1 MNDSPSIW
9 PTLSLEEA
17 HARLTASGAPFETIE
32 IIVRGVAM
40 QAWKHVPATA
50 AEAFAAARAFGD
62 REFLVHQDE
71 RITYDAFARASLT
84 VAHLLTR
91 RGLKKGDRL
100 ALVMRNLPEWPV
112 IFMGALLS
120 GAIVVPLNAWW
131 SGTELAYG
139 ILDCGARFVFADAER
154 LARLKDLPP
163 SVEQVFVTRAA
174 NPPPGIAVFEEAI
187 GAPSRWG
194 DLPDLPMPDVALSPE
209 DDATIFYT
217 SGTTGA
223 PKGALGTHRSLTT
236 NIFAMPFSN
245 ARNALRK
252 GTPSAP
258 AFAPNGARRSVG
270 LAANLTL
277 RIASAATASDSL
289 GRKPDPASSSSREDR
304 SEQRITLIVV
314 PFFHVVGSLSVLL
327 PNMAAGGKLILMRK
341 FDAREALGLIARE
354 RVTVTGGVPAVA
366 LSLLEEAGDH
376 HDLSSLQLVT
386 FGGAPSPASLAGRIR
401 DRLGAM
407 PGQGWG
413 MTETSATCTTHSG
426 EDYLHRPLSC
436 GPVLPVGRLKIV
448 KDGVEQPPGVPGEL
462 WAFGPNIVKGYWN
475 RPEATAEAFRDGWL
489 KTGDLAMLDE
499 EGFCTI
505 LDREDDML
513 IRGGENI
520 YCAEVENILSQHPA
534 VVDAALVGLPH
545 PLLGEV
551 PAALVQLRSGTA
563 VGEKALQDFTAERLA
578 AFKVPVK
585 VHVSYQVLKRNEGG
599 KLMKTELRKVFG
611 A

>member
-1 MNDSPSIW
+1 MNDRNKSW
-9 PTLSLEEA
+9 PVLSLSQA
-17 HARLTASGAPFETIE
+17 HARLTAPGAAFETVE
-32 IIVRGVAM
+32 VAVRGVGM
-40 QAWKHVPATA
+40 RAWKHAPATA
-50 AEAFAAARAFGD
+50 AEAFAQVRSHGA
-62 REFLVHQDE
+62 REFLVYQGE
-71 RITYDAFARASLT
+71 RVTYEGFARASLKI
-84 VAHLLTR
+84 AQLLTGH
-91 RGLKKGDRL
+91 GLKKGDRV

-112 IFMGALLS
+112 VFMGALLA

-163 SVEQVFVTRAA
+163 SVEQLFVTRAA
-174 NPPPGIAVFEEAI
+174 NPPTGVTILEEVI
-187 GAPSRWG
+187 GAPAHWQN
-194 DLPDLPMPDVALSPE
+194 LPEGTMPDIPLSPE

-245 ARNALRK
+245 ARNALRR
-252 GTPSAP
+252 GEEQ
-258 AFAPNGARRSVG
+258 V
-270 LAANLTL
+270 AA
-277 RIASAATASDSL
+277 
-289 GRKPDPASSSSREDR
+289 GG
-304 SEQRITLIVV
+304 QRITLIAV
-314 PFFHVVGSLSVLL
+314 PFFHVIGSLSVLL
-327 PNMAAGGKLILMRK
+327 PNMAAGGKLVLMRK
-341 FDAREALGLIARE
+341 FDAAEALALIARE

-366 LSLLEEAGDH
+366 LSLLEEMQD

-386 FGGAPSPASLAGRIR
+386 YGGAPSPNSLAHRIR

-413 MTETSATCTTHSG
+413 MTETSATCTSHSG
-426 EDYLHRPLSC
+426 EDYLHRPSSC
-436 GPVLPVGRLKIV
+436 GPALPVSRLKIL
-448 KDGVEQPPGVPGEL
+448 KDGVEQPAGMAGEL

-475 RPEATAEAFRDGWL
+475 RPEATAEIFQDGWIR
-489 KTGDLAMLDE
+489 TGDLAMLDD

-505 LDREDDML
+505 LDRAHDML

-520 YCAEVENILSQHPA
+520 YCVEVENVLTQHPA
-534 VVDAALVGLPH
+534 VADAALVGLPH

-551 PAALVQLRSGTA
+551 PAALVQIRAGTQ
-563 VGEKALQDFTAERLA
+563 VSEKALKDFAAERLA

-585 VHVSYQVLKRNEGG
+585 VHLSDQVLPRNEGG
-599 KLMKTELRKVFG
+599 KLVKTQLRTVFG
-611 A
+611 V

>member
-1 MNDSPSIW
+1 MNDSPW
-9 PTLSLEEA
+9 PALSLEEA
-17 HARLTASGAPFETIE
+17 HAHLTASGAPFETIE
-32 IIVRGVAM
+32 ITVRGVTM
-40 QAWKHVPATA
+40 PVWRHVPATA

-71 RITYDAFARASLT
+71 RITYGAFARASLA
-84 VAHLLTR
+84 VADLLVR
-91 RGLKKGDRL
+91 RGLKKGDRV
-100 ALVMRNLPEWPV
+100 ALVMRNLPEWPSV
-112 IFMGALLS
+112 FMGALLA

-139 ILDCGARFVFADAER
+139 ILDCGARFVFTDAER

-174 NPPPGIAVFEEAI
+174 NPPPGIAVFEEVI
-187 GAPSRWG
+187 GAPSRWA
-194 DLPDLPMPDVALSPE
+194 DLPDLPMPNVVLSPE

-245 ARNALRK
+245 ARNLLRR
-252 GTPSAP
+252 GGVP
-258 AFAPNGARRSVG
+258 A
-270 LAANLTL
+270 
-277 RIASAATASDSL
+277 AATQ
-289 GRKPDPASSSSREDR
+289 
-304 SEQRITLIVV
+304 QRVTLIAV
-314 PFFHVVGSLSVLL
+314 PFFHVIGSLSILL

-341 FDAREALGLIARE
+341 FDAREALTLIARE

-366 LSLLEEAGDH
+366 LALLEEAQDH

-386 FGGAPSPASLAGRIR
+386 FGGAPSPASLAHRIR
-401 DRLGAM
+401 DRFGAM

-436 GPVLPVGRLKIV
+436 GPVLPVGRLKII

-462 WAFGPNIVKGYWN
+462 WAFGPNVVKGYWN
-475 RPEATAEAFRDGWL
+475 RPDATAEVFRDGWL
-489 KTGDLAMLDE
+489 KTGDLAMLDQ

-505 LDREDDML
+505 LDRSQDML

-520 YCAEVENILSQHPA
+520 YCVEVENILSQHPA

-551 PAALVQLRSGTA
+551 PAALVQLRPGAT
-563 VGEKALQDFTAERLA
+563 VDEKVLQDFTAERLA

-585 VHVSYQVLKRNEGG
+585 VHVSYQALKRNEGG
-599 KLMKTELRKVFG
+599 KLMKSELRKVFG
-611 A
+611 T

>member
-1 MNDSPSIW
+1 MNDKSW
-9 PTLSLEEA
+9 PVLSLEEA
-17 HARLTASGAPFETIE
+17 HARLTAPGAPFETAE
-32 IIVRGVAM
+32 IAVRGVVM
-40 QAWKHVPATA
+40 RVWKHVPATA
-50 AEAFAAARAFGD
+50 AEAFIQARTYGD
-62 REFLVHQDE
+62 REFLVYQDE
-71 RITYDAFARASLT
+71 RVSYDGFARAALRVASLL
-84 VAHLLTR
+84 AEQ
-91 RGLKKGDRL
+91 GLNKGDRV

-112 IFMGALLS
+112 VFMGALLA
-120 GAIVVPLNAWW
+120 GAVFVPLNAWW
-131 SGTELAYG
+131 SGTELGYG

-163 SVEQVFVTRAA
+163 SVQQVFVARAA
-174 NPPPGIAVFEEAI
+174 NPAPGVIVLEEVI
-187 GAPSRWG
+187 GAPSHWR
-194 DLPDLPMPDVALSPE
+194 DLPECPMPDIALVPE

-252 GTPSAP
+252 GGT
-258 AFAPNGARRSVG
+258 G
-270 LAANLTL
+270 
-277 RIASAATASDSL
+277 
-289 GRKPDPASSSSREDR
+289 PASPSREAQEGEVAVAALAMR
-304 SEQRITLIVV
+304 RPEGEQRITLIAV
-314 PFFHVVGSLSVLL
+314 PFFHVIGSLSILL
-327 PNMAAGGKLILMRK
+327 PNMAAGGKLVLMRK
-341 FDAREALGLIARE
+341 FDAEEALALIARE

-366 LSLLEEAGDH
+366 LSLLERAEG

-386 FGGAPSPASLAGRIR
+386 FGGAPSPASLPRQIR

-426 EDYLHRPLSC
+426 EDYLHRPASC
-436 GPVLPVGRLKIV
+436 GPALPVSRLKII
-448 KDGVEQPPGVPGEL
+448 KNGVEQPLGTVGEL

-475 RPEATAEAFRDGWL
+475 RPEATAEIFQDGWL
-489 KTGDLAMLDE
+489 KTGDLAMLDG

-505 LDREDDML
+505 LDRAHDML

-520 YCAEVENILSQHPA
+520 YCVEVEDVLTQHPA
-534 VVDAALVGLPH
+534 VADAALVGLSHPH
-545 PLLGEV
+545 LGEV
-551 PAALVQLRSGTA
+551 PAALVQTRPGAQVSEAALRA
-563 VGEKALQDFTAERLA
+563 FAAERLA

-585 VHVSYQVLKRNEGG
+585 VLVSEMPLPRNAGG
-599 KLMKTELRKVFG
+599 KLVKSELRKAFD